1 MSEKYPNLLN
11 ELNDSSSQIPA
22 YARFQ
27 DPVACLLRD
36 DLRQVKEQHFRK
48 SYDLNL
54 KSHMKDLAD
63 VQFRGGRLD
72 SQKYFKIKYFIN
84 KEQKDKILKDRMQ
97 ELSEQLVQS
106 TAAGS
111 KNIE

>member
-1 MSEKYPNLLN
+1 MS

-27 DPVACLLRD
+27 DPKTCLLRD

-48 SYDLNL
+48 SYDFNL
-54 KSHMKDLAD
+54 KSYIKELDE
-63 VQFRGGRLD
+63 VQFRGGQLD

-84 KEQKDKILKDRMQ
+84 KE
-97 ELSEQLVQS
+97 
-106 TAAGS
+106 
-111 KNIE
+111 